1 MASKGPDR
9 EHPTRIRPP
18 AAGIPVDLPELQ
30 PIVHALAG
38 GNPSQIRNA
47 VADIDPI
54 LRAVYD
60 LGEEA
65 WQAGAAAD
73 FLAATL
79 YASPRFYLRL
89 HAHATGARDS
99 DLHTHKGTVYSTVL
113 SGSLTNTSAKPSYT
127 TQLRPSDGLDVWRCA
142 CLADGSHTQERTG
155 FTAVI
160 DPHTVVD
167 EALHPGQ
174 GFIVRPGDYHRLEIS
189 RDSGTPTVTLCLFE
203 WVDPDAPDAF
213 VLTSRPTPVIADRDM
228 TAAAART
235 AVRHLLDTG
244 VAA

>member
-9 EHPTRIRPP
+9 EDPTRIRPP
-18 AAGIPVDLPELQ
+18 AAGIAADRPEVL

-38 GNPSQIRNA
+38 GDPGQIRDA
-47 VADIDPI
+47 MAGIDPI

-60 LGEEA
+60 LGEDV

-79 YASPRFYLRL
+79 YASPRYFLRL
-89 HAHATGARDS
+89 HAHAVGARDN
-99 DLHTHKGTVYSTVL
+99 DLHTHKGTVHSTLL

-127 TQLRPSDGLDVWRCA
+127 TQLQPTGGLDVWRCA
-142 CLADGSHTQERTG
+142 CRADGSHTQERTG
-155 FTAVI
+155 FTAVV
-160 DPHTVVD
+160 DPQTVVD
-167 EALHPGQ
+167 EVLHPGQ
-174 GFIVRPGDYHRLEIS
+174 GFIVRPGDYHRLETS
-189 RDSGTPTVTLCLFE
+189 HDPGTPTFTVCLFE

-235 AVRHLLDTG
+235 AVQRLLDAG